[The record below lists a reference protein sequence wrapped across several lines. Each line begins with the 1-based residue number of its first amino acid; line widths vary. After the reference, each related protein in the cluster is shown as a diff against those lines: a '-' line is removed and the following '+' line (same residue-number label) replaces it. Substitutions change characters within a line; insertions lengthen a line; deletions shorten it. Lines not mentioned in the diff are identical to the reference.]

1 MKKILLLLLIPF
13 IGVSQA
19 VNNHVSKVSLPTPD
33 AIALGKFGDIPVDY
47 STGVPNAPVAIH
59 TIQAGSINLPIGIS
73 QHSSGLRP
81 GETASW
87 VGHGWALNAGGMIS
101 RTVQGIEDEYDGGFL
116 SQGLNTSVLY
126 SPADTCFYNPFFD
139 QPVYSM
145 ITGKLDG
152 EPDIFSYS
160 MAGMSG
166 KFYLN
171 ASSSVVKIPENDLK
185 ITYTLG
191 SSISDFNRLRQFVIT
206 NTDGTKY
213 IFGQKSTGYKAIE
226 LSYLNDLYN
235 FKTASTWKLVRIES
249 ADGNYYIDFNYTPE
263 VYAYGIRDKNGI
275 FGGSANLFNKMGI
288 DGHRLT
294 SIVSST
300 GRDFLTFVPAA
311 NVREDVFG
319 TISNGTKTAYALDRI
334 EIQNGAFCKKYVFN
348 YQYTV
353 DNTSAAT
360 AIDNENKKR
369 LLLNAVQE
377 KSCDNSSSIPAYTF
391 QYDITGNY
399 LPHKLTAGTDH
410 WGNYNGAENNKN
422 FLYNIPYTKLEYFN
436 GSQNIVVIEGGADKK
451 AHSAFSKLGT
461 LTKIIYPTGGNT
473 AFEYEAN
480 NVYDTLHNLNF
491 TYLPIQVSKSSCSYV
506 TTDKA
511 DSLFTLSDAP
521 NTYFEIKVSETSGVG
536 GFCCNI
542 ASSSSLSNQVNFK
555 ILQGTTEI
563 WNKQLLIPCGQSTI
577 MKGKLPNFLLS
588 GVPYTFRINAFNAT
602 GELKLLLKTE
612 SITYQNI
619 ETGGIRIKKIKHHDG
634 ISTANDIIKD
644 YDYTDP
650 VFLGRSSGVLY
661 NKPLYGFV
669 KSFVTRCQDEDSLN
683 NQFFANHFLFDF
695 SPVPLSTFEGYQ
707 LLYKSVKE
715 STPGAGFK
723 RYNYFTVPYQSYDEL
738 PYAPPQ
744 PGISTGNMESESS
757 YTSTGD
763 IKTFSFN
770 SQKSDAFTYN
780 NTANS
785 IFVKAYWGSNGGG
798 GSPIGLYKIYNI
810 GSKPFRLASVE
821 NHKDGLTTTTN
832 LTYRNDKEHLLP
844 IQTQTSH
851 SDGTVEKQTIKYA
864 KELNQTDLLSRHMIG
879 MPLESQNFVN
889 NVLTGGQ
896 KTNFSLFSAFP
907 RPQTIQ
913 TYNTVLSTWETEATF
928 NSYDAFG
935 NPSSVTL
942 RGWQPETYTWN
953 KDLMTQKNYLAFQ
966 WKYEYETNTALLKKY
981 TEPNSLFT
989 TYSYDALSRL
999 STVNQYS
1006 GKAITGLSYAY
1017 SPANNTIG
1025 ISTNYATGAD
1035 LSTQKII
1042 DGLGRNIKIRKIGY
1056 GQGGQDVV
1064 SQTDFDPAG
1073 RVKKEFLP
1081 GFTNPSTAFT
1091 EYAYEDSPLGR
1102 PIAITRPAP
1111 LGVETMGYS
1120 IDGDFFVET
1129 LTNALGEYTKTYT
1142 DTRGRKAGTI
1152 SGKGSLTNTTYN
1164 FYDDRNNLIKVRPDG
1179 RGDADA
1185 DYIYTYTY
1193 DGRNRLT
1200 SKKIPEKALIQM
1212 AYNLRDLPTHTKDGI
1227 HPPIYAG
1234 YDDYGRN
1241 IFSGTVA
1248 NMSSTAIIDT
1258 LAKTDFITNP
1268 ASLGFGQPFKN
1279 KVAVFGAN
1287 GQPNGQFILSETQI
1301 FDSYHRPIYTRS
1313 NHILNLAN
1321 PSAITNTVFYNARDQ
1336 INSQAEGVA
1345 VNGITYS
1352 ISQSHTYD
1360 NGGRKT
1366 KTEVSF
1372 DNILNK
1378 NIEETTAFDALD
1390 KPLQTKIGGNLQT
1403 IDYQYFAG
1411 GFLDKI
1417 NGGTTGAGG
1426 LALTANG
1433 WPSENSSND
1442 LFAMDLDYLSNGNIS
1457 NWKQQNRGF
1466 ALQNYAYTYDNL
1478 QRITNATDGT
1488 FHQAYSYKDAL
1499 GNFNGIFRNDL
1510 VKTNGNW
1517 ALQNIDDNAY
1527 FYGIPL
1533 SSKISSIL
1541 DYTGSQLG
1549 YKANSGTYA
1558 YDANGNTTYDPA
1570 NKVSTLYNYLNLPSK
1585 FTKDDGKKQELV
1597 YDFSGRKWQVKEFNN
1612 TSSLLSTHSYIGSFE
1627 FEGNSLNL
1635 VHHGRGFIKN
1645 LKSAEYQT
1653 GTQNGNMQGS
1663 NIVSTQKISEGK
1675 YEAENQISLLPG
1687 FESKPNTKFSAEIK
1701 LQNPQYQWQYALSD
1715 HLGNLRVLFTDKN
1728 NDGLIRQ
1735 SLDDNLNEVLSFR
1748 NYSPFGLELGGSHK
1762 NLDYQNGY
1770 KFGGKELNNFTGLTD
1785 FGRRNLDAPL
1795 GRFTS
1800 QDRFSE
1806 KYYDL
1811 SNMGYASGNPL
1822 SYIDYNGDSLIV
1834 AVGGVSYSYGFT
1846 SSGGYGFY
1854 DNSGNIYSG
1863 NNKYLNDVSY
1873 ALARLGL
1880 GKEGRKL
1887 VDFLSKNTTKI
1898 EIQNTTGSNQA
1909 RFIGISRSIA
1919 WSSSNMNGGT
1929 DENGSTSRP
1938 SFIGLGHEMAHIE
1951 DVLNGTVKPGN
1962 WIDDKS
1968 ASITVPNAEIYATHR
1983 ENQFRVEQ
1991 GQSLRTDYVP
2001 NYSGSRLIDINSRSS
2016 LYFDSQGNSYFNSKN
2031 NSYKMVPKTASKFKY

>member
-1 MKKILLLLLIPF
+1 MKKIILFSLFPLLTF
-13 IGVSQA
+13 AQA
-19 VNNHVSKVSLPTPD
+19 VNNHVSKVVLPSPD
-33 AIALGKFGDIPVDY
+33 ALSLGKYGEIPVDNF
-47 STGVPNAPVAIH
+47 TGIHSVPVAIYN
-59 TIQAGSINLPIGIS
+59 IKAGPIGLSIS
-73 QHSSGLRP
+73 LTNHSSGLRP
-81 GETASW
+81 AETATW
-87 VGHGWALNAGGMIS
+87 VGHGWNLFTGGIIS
-101 RTVQGIEDEYDGGFL
+101 RTVQGTEDEYSFGYL
-116 SQGLNTSVLY
+116 SQGNITTY
-126 SPADTCFYNPFFD
+126 NGTCFNNPNFD
-139 QPVYSM
+139 QPITSM
-145 ITGKLDG
+145 ANGQLDG

-160 MAGMSG
+160 VGSLSG

-171 ASSSVVKIPENDLK
+171 ADGVVIKIPENDVK

-191 SSISDFNRLRQFVIT
+191 SSPSDFNRLRQFVVT

-213 IFGQKSTGYKAIE
+213 VFGESLAGYKAIE
-226 LSYLNDLYN
+226 LTYINNMFD
-235 FKTASTWKLVRIES
+235 FKTASAWKLVRIES
-249 ADGNYYIDFNYTPE
+249 ADGNYFIDLNYTSE
-263 VYAYGIRDKNGI
+263 VYSYGSREKNGT
-275 FGGSANLFNKMGI
+275 FGGGNNSFNKNQVE
-288 DGHRLT
+288 GHRLT
-294 SIVSST
+294 SITSST
-300 GRDFLTFVPAA
+300 GREVLNFISATTP
-311 NVREDVFG
+311 REDVFG
-319 TISNGTKTAYALDRI
+319 LVSNGIKTTYSLERI
-334 EIQNGAFCKKYVFN
+334 EIQTGSFCKKFIFD
-348 YQYTV
+348 YQYAL
-353 DNTSAAT
+353 DNTSAAST
-360 AIDNENKKR
+360 VDTENKKR
-369 LLLNAVQE
+369 LILNSVQE
-377 KSCDNSSSIPAYTF
+377 KSCDNTIVVPAHVFEYEM
-391 QYDITGNY
+391 TGGY

-410 WGNYNGAENNKN
+410 LGFYNGAENNKIYN
-422 FLYNIPYTKLEYFN
+422 YNIPLTELSFSYNGFQTRAIQGGSDKNSYFN
-436 GSQNIVVIEGGADKK
+436 FA
-451 AHSAFSKLGT
+451 KLGV
-461 LTKIIYPTGGNT
+461 LKKVVFPTGGNSS
-473 AFEYEAN
+473 FEYEN
-480 NVYDTLHNLNF
+480 NQVYDTQTQIIFTEISTLN
-491 TYLPIQVSKSSCSYV
+491 KNSCSANDFTTVEYTINESNIGNVYLNWNLQQGCPNCSTSYYSEIRLVGAPGSQSEFRYKYLNCDNTNNNVEFRLADLFSNLQNNTNYTLRLRSYFLTSSVTIKRKITTSV
-506 TTDKA
+506 TT
-511 DSLFTLSDAP
+511 
-521 NTYFEIKVSETSGVG
+521 
-536 GFCCNI
+536 NI
-542 ASSSSLSNQVNFK
+542 NV
-555 ILQGTTEI
+555 
-563 WNKQLLIPCGQSTI
+563 
-577 MKGKLPNFLLS
+577 
-588 GVPYTFRINAFNAT
+588 
-602 GELKLLLKTE
+602 
-612 SITYQNI
+612 
-619 ETGGIRIKKIKHHDG
+619 GGIRTKKITHHDG
-634 ISTANDIIKD
+634 INTAKDIVKN
-644 YDYTDP
+644 YDYSDP
-650 VFLGRSSGVLY
+650 SNPSRSSGVLY
-661 NKPLYGFV
+661 NKPLYGYV
-669 KSFVTRCQDEDSLN
+669 YELLTSSCGGQNTSYDLIP
-683 NQFFANHFLFDF
+683 FFFDN
-695 SPVPLSTFEGYQ
+695 SWVPMTSFEGHTVV
-707 LLYKSVKE
+707 YKHVKE
-715 STPGAGFK
+715 ITSGAGYRKFE
-723 RYNYFTVPYQSYDEL
+723 YFTPTYTPASSFPVEP
-738 PYAPPQ
+738 AQ
-744 PGISTGNMESESS
+744 PRISTGNLKLESNNLSVGTVLSS
-757 YTSTGD
+757 IIHTEKIETLSSTNV
-763 IKTFSFN
+763 K
-770 SQKSDAFTYN
+770 
-780 NTANS
+780 
-785 IFVKAYWGSNGGG
+785 IFVKAYWAGAGLG
-798 GSPIGLYKIYNI
+798 GSPVAVPKIYFI
-810 GSKPFRLASVE
+810 TTKPFRLASVE

-844 IQTQTSH
+844 IQTETSH

-879 MPLESQNFVN
+879 MPLESQSFVN

-913 TYNTVLSTWETEATF
+913 TFNTVLSTWETEATF

-1091 EYAYEDSPLGR
+1091 EYTYEDSPLGR

-1179 RGDADA
+1179 RGDADT

-1200 SKKIPEKALIQM
+1200 SKKIPEKALIEM
-1212 AYNLRDLPTHTKDGI
+1212 AYDLRDLPTHSKDGI

-1241 IFSGTVA
+1241 IFSGTAA

-1268 ASLGFGQPFKN
+1268 FTLGFGQPYKN

-1287 GQPNGQFILSETQI
+1287 GQPNGQFILSETQF

-1313 NHILNLAN
+1313 NHILDLVN
-1321 PSAITNTVFYNARDQ
+1321 PSAITNTFFYNARDQ

-1345 VNGITYS
+1345 VNGINYS

-1372 DNILNK
+1372 ENILNK

-1403 IDYQYFAG
+1403 LDYQYFAG

-1442 LFAMDLDYLSNGNIS
+1442 LFAMDLDYLANGNIS

-1466 ALQNYAYTYDNL
+1466 ALQNYAYQYDAL
-1478 QRITNATDGT
+1478 QRITDATNST
-1488 FHQAYSYKDAL
+1488 HHQAYSYKDAL

-1527 FYGIPL
+1527 FYGNPL

-1585 FTKDDGKKQELV
+1585 FTKDDGTKQELV

-1612 TSSLLSTHSYIGSFE
+1612 SSSLLSTHSYIGSFE
-1627 FEGNSLNL
+1627 FEGNSLSL

-1653 GTQNGNMQGS
+1653 GIQNGNMQGS
-1663 NIVSTQKISEGK
+1663 NIVSTQKIGEGK
-1675 YEAENQISLLPG
+1675 YEAENQICLLPG
-1687 FESKPNTKFSAEIK
+1687 FEATAKDKFSAEIK
-1701 LQNPQYQWQYALSD
+1701 TINPQYQWQYALSD
-1715 HLGNLRVLFTDKN
+1715 HLGNLRVIFTDKN

-1770 KFGGKELNNFTGLTD
+1770 KFGGKEHNNFTNYID
-1785 FGRRNLDAPL
+1785 FGRRNFDASL
-1795 GRFTS
+1795 GRFTT

-1806 KYYDL
+1806 KYFDL
-1811 SNMGYASGNPL
+1811 SSMGYAAGKPISL
-1822 SYIDYNGDSLIV
+1822 LDINGDSLDVYELLKSKTHAAAFALFATSRDGKSWLDQYASKGQKVVINGKLIYEST
-1834 AVGGVSYSYGFT
+1834 ANGNLHSKGINLHYTINNSSTRSFTDKNVGEGKLDLIFSIAQNGFGSDSRFFNLT
-1846 SSGGYGFY
+1846 KSITHESFIHGELFSADFTDDSQLNESNLGEYKGYNINSQHFY
-1854 DNSGNIYSG
+1854 
-1863 NNKYLNDVSY
+1863 
-1873 ALARLGL
+1873 
-1880 GKEGRKL
+1880 
-1887 VDFLSKNTTKI
+1887 
-1898 EIQNTTGSNQA
+1898 
-1909 RFIGISRSIA
+1909 ISR
-1919 WSSSNMNGGT
+1919 NY
-1929 DENGSTSRP
+1929 
-1938 SFIGLGHEMAHIE
+1938 
-1951 DVLNGTVKPGN
+1951 
-1962 WIDDKS
+1962 DDKS
-1968 ASITVPNAEIYATHR
+1968 NLWK
-1983 ENQFRVEQ
+1983 NKGFRVLKRASEI
-1991 GQSLRTDYVP
+1991 LNLNMTDNRVK
-2001 NYSGSRLIDINSRSS
+2001 NIMWSFGGSLIDINE
-2016 LYFDSQGNSYFNSKN
+2016 
-2031 NSYKMVPKTASKFKY
+2031 KTGVVTKK

>member
-1 MKKILLLLLIPF
+1 MKKTIILFLLPLF
-13 IGVSQA
+13 TFAQA
-19 VNNHVSKVSLPTPD
+19 VNNHVSKVVLPSPD
-33 AIALGKFGDIPVDY
+33 ALSLGKYGEIPVDNF
-47 STGVPNAPVAIH
+47 TGTHSVPVAIYS
-59 TIQAGSINLPIGIS
+59 IKAGPIGLNIS
-73 QHSSGLRP
+73 LTNHSSGLRP
-81 GETASW
+81 AETATW
-87 VGHGWALNAGGMIS
+87 VGHGWNLFTGGIIS
-101 RTVQGIEDEYDGGFL
+101 RTVQGTEDEYSFGYL
-116 SQGLNTSVLY
+116 SQGNITTYNGSCFNNPNFGQPITSM
-126 SPADTCFYNPFFD
+126 ANG
-139 QPVYSM
+139 Q
-145 ITGKLDG
+145 LDG

-160 MAGMSG
+160 VGSLSG

-171 ASSSVVKIPENDLK
+171 ADGEVIKIPENDIK

-191 SSISDFNRLRQFVIT
+191 SSPSDFNRLRQFVVT

-213 IFGQKSTGYKAIE
+213 VFGENSVSYKAIE
-226 LSYLNDLYN
+226 LTRVNQSS
-235 FKTASTWKLVRIES
+235 FKTASTWKLVRVES
-249 ADGNYYIDFNYTPE
+249 ADSNYYIDLNYAAE
-263 VYAYGIRDKNGI
+263 VYSYGSRDKNGT
-275 FGGSANLFNKMGI
+275 FGGSNNSFNKI
-288 DGHRLT
+288 EVEGHRLT

-300 GRDFLTFVPAA
+300 GREVVNFIPATST
-311 NVREDVFG
+311 REDVFG
-319 TISNGTKTAYALDRI
+319 LISGAKTAYSLERI
-334 EIQNGAFCKKYVFN
+334 EIQTGSFCKKFIFD
-348 YQYTV
+348 YQYALDNTTAASTV
-353 DNTSAAT
+353 DT
-360 AIDNENKKR
+360 ENKKR
-369 LLLNAVQE
+369 LILNSVQE
-377 KSCDNSSSIPAYTF
+377 KSCDNTITVPAHVFEYEM
-391 QYDITGNY
+391 TGGY

-410 WGNYNGAENNKN
+410 LGFYNGAENNKTYY
-422 FLYNIPYTKLEYFN
+422 YNILLTELSFSYN
-436 GSQNIVVIEGGADKK
+436 GYQTRAIQGGADKN
-451 AHSAFSKLGT
+451 SYFDFVKLGA
-461 LTKIIYPTGGNT
+461 LKKVNYPTGGNSS
-473 AFEYEAN
+473 FEYEN
-480 NVYDTLHNLNF
+480 NQIYDTQTVSSF
-491 TYLPIQVSKSSCSYV
+491 TELSILTKNSCSY
-506 TTDKA
+506 
-511 DSLFTLSDAP
+511 SD
-521 NTYFEIKVSETSGVG
+521 NTYVDYIINQTNIGDIYIKWDVSQA
-536 GFCCNI
+536 C
-542 ASSSSLSNQVNFK
+542 
-555 ILQGTTEI
+555 
-563 WNKQLLIPCGQSTI
+563 
-577 MKGKLPNFLLS
+577 
-588 GVPYTFRINAFNAT
+588 INSC
-602 GELKLLLKTE
+602 TE
-612 SITYQNI
+612 SNYSELQIIGSSNNPVYKYLNCSGGNNSLEFRLIDLFSGLQNNTSYTLRLRSYFLGSVVTI
-619 ETGGIRIKKIKHHDG
+619 KLKSQTTVTDNINVGGIRTKKITHHDG
-634 ISTANDIIKD
+634 INTVNDIIKN
-644 YDYTDP
+644 YDYSDP
-650 VFLGRSSGVLY
+650 ANLSRSSGVLY
-661 NKPLYGFV
+661 NKPLYGYV
-669 KSFVTRCQDEDSLN
+669 YELLASSCSGQNTSYDLVP
-683 NQFFANHFLFDF
+683 FFFDN
-695 SPVPLSTFEGYQ
+695 SWVPMTSFEGYTVV
-707 LLYKSVKE
+707 YKHVKE
-715 STPGAGFK
+715 ITPGAGYRKFE
-723 RYNYFTVPYQSYDEL
+723 YFTPTYTPASSFPVEP
-738 PYAPPQ
+738 AQ
-744 PGISTGNMESESS
+744 PRISTGNLKLESNNLSLGTVLSS
-757 YTSTGD
+757 MINSEKIETLSSTNV
-763 IKTFSFN
+763 K
-770 SQKSDAFTYN
+770 
-780 NTANS
+780 
-785 IFVKAYWGSNGGG
+785 IFVKAYWAGSGLG
-798 GSPIGLYKIYNI
+798 GSPVAVPKIYFI
-810 GSKPFRLASVE
+810 TTKPFRLASVE

-844 IQTQTSH
+844 IQTETSH

-879 MPLESQNFVN
+879 MPLESQSFVN
-889 NVLTGGQ
+889 NILTGGQ

-913 TYNTVLSTWETEATF
+913 TFNTVLSTWETEATF

-953 KDLMTQKNYLAFQ
+953 KDLMTQKDYLDFQ

-1006 GKAITGLSYAY
+1006 GKAITGLGYAY

-1025 ISTNYATGAD
+1025 ISTNYSTGAD

-1091 EYAYEDSPLGR
+1091 EYTYEDSPLNR
-1102 PIAITRPAP
+1102 PVSITRPAP

-1179 RGDADA
+1179 RADSDV

-1200 SKKIPEKALIQM
+1200 SKKIPEKALIEM
-1212 AYNLRDLPTHTKDGI
+1212 AYNLRDLPTHTKNGI

-1248 NMSSTAIIDT
+1248 NMTSTTIIDT

-1287 GQPNGQFILSETQI
+1287 GQPNGQFILSETQF

-1321 PSAITNTVFYNARDQ
+1321 PSAITNTMFYNARDQ

-1345 VNGITYS
+1345 VNGINYS

-1403 IDYQYFAG
+1403 LDYEYFAG
-1411 GFLDKI
+1411 GFLDKV

-1442 LFAMDLDYLSNGNIS
+1442 LFAMDLDYLANGNIS

-1466 ALQNYAYTYDNL
+1466 ALQNYTYTYDDL

-1527 FYGIPL
+1527 FYGNPL

-1570 NKVSTLYNYLNLPSK
+1570 NKLTTLYNYLNLPSK
-1585 FTKDDGKKQELV
+1585 FTKDDGSKQELV
-1597 YDFSGRKWQVKEFNN
+1597 YDFSGNKWQEIEFLVNGD
-1612 TSSLLSTHSYIGSFE
+1612 TLSKRSYLGSFE
-1627 FEGNSLNL
+1627 FERNSLQKAF
-1635 VHHGRGFIKN
+1635 HSTGFIQN
-1645 LKSAEYQT
+1645 LAAAVNSGGQS
-1653 GTQNGNMQGS
+1653 NGNIIGS
-1663 NIVSTQKISEGK
+1663 NIVSTQKLINGGKSEYIADK
-1675 YEAENQISLLPG
+1675 SICLLPG
-1687 FESKPNTKFSAEIK
+1687 FESLPVFNAEIK
-1701 LQNPQYQWQYALSD
+1701 PLAGFQWNYILKD
-1715 HLGNLRVLFTDKN
+1715 HLGNTRILFTDKN
-1728 NDGLIRQ
+1728 NDSFVKHDTDESQ
-1735 SLDDNLNEVLSFR
+1735 NEVLSVSNF
-1748 NYSPFGLELGGSHK
+1748 SPFGLELGGSQQNLKHQFDYK
-1762 NLDYQNGY
+1762 FNSKQDNGFSGFTDFGARWLDKSLSVWTTIDPSVEKYFPIGSRVFAINQPTKYIDPDGREIDVTGMDVYSQVQLALSLSRITGNNISIQAGKIINKGKVTEEGSPKASSFLDYLIGSSQVMYANSTYSEGSFNRPIKNKDGDLITSVFLNPYQIEETLNSFGETQGWGLTFLHEALHTGWASYFIDKNVDMGY
-1770 KFGGKELNNFTGLTD
+1770 EDPPKPDKIDHDPNALGETERVVNEFRKELKFVEKSSYFHVVHKTSDGVPINVTWKFGGVDKEIKPIN
-1785 FGRRNLDAPL
+1785 R
-1795 GRFTS
+1795 
-1800 QDRFSE
+1800 
-1806 KYYDL
+1806 
-1811 SNMGYASGNPL
+1811 M
-1822 SYIDYNGDSLIV
+1822 LI
-1834 AVGGVSYSYGFT
+1834 F
-1846 SSGGYGFY
+1846 
-1854 DNSGNIYSG
+1854 DKII
-1863 NNKYLNDVSY
+1863 
-1873 ALARLGL
+1873 RL
-1880 GKEGRKL
+1880 E
-1887 VDFLSKNTTKI
+1887 FSKN
-1898 EIQNTTGSNQA
+1898 
-1909 RFIGISRSIA
+1909 
-1919 WSSSNMNGGT
+1919 
-1929 DENGSTSRP
+1929 
-1938 SFIGLGHEMAHIE
+1938 
-1951 DVLNGTVKPGN
+1951 
-1962 WIDDKS
+1962 
-1968 ASITVPNAEIYATHR
+1968 
-1983 ENQFRVEQ
+1983 
-1991 GQSLRTDYVP
+1991 LR
-2001 NYSGSRLIDINSRSS
+2001 
-2016 LYFDSQGNSYFNSKN
+2016 
-2031 NSYKMVPKTASKFKY
+2031 